1 MGISKIDV
9 DRGVTMRQI
18 VRFDKSNPHKFEADA
33 TYGGMIVYMY
43 KDDPGKYYDVHG
55 KPLPEGI
62 AEKAGFPVSRLAKM
76 RKKREAMQAFEQKLR
91 NELAAEMDEE
101 VVLAEA
107 GDWKVVAMPMDRAK
121 VVDKETGEAVTA
133 VPMPQADA
141 LALLKHLTGTSDEVK
156 KVEVSSAEPAKG
168 KSNGSAQ
175 A

>member
-18 VRFDKSNPHKFEADA
+18 VRFDKDNPHKFEADA

-62 AEKAGFPVSRLAKM
+62 AKKAGFPVDRHAKM
-76 RKKREAMQAFEQKLR
+76 RKKREAMEAFEQKLR
-91 NELAAEMDEE
+91 QELAAEMDEE
-101 VVLAEA
+101 VILAEA
-107 GDWKVVAMPMDRAK
+107 GDWKVVALPMDRAK

-141 LALLKHLTGTSDEVK
+141 LALLEHLTGTAEQVK
-156 KVEVSSAEPAKG
+156 KVEVNSAKG

>member
-18 VRFDKSNPHKFEADA
+18 VRFDRDNPHKFDADPS
-33 TYGGMIVYMY
+33 YGGMIVYMY

-62 AEKAGFPVSRLAKM
+62 AKKAGFPVDRLAKM
-76 RKKREAMQAFEQKLR
+76 RKKREAMEAFEQKLKT
-91 NELAAEMDEE
+91 ELATEMDEE

-107 GDWKVVAMPMDRAK
+107 GDWKVVAMPMERAK

-141 LALLKHLTGTSDEVK
+141 IALLEHLTGTAEQVK
-156 KVEVSSAEPAKG
+156 KVELSSAEPKG